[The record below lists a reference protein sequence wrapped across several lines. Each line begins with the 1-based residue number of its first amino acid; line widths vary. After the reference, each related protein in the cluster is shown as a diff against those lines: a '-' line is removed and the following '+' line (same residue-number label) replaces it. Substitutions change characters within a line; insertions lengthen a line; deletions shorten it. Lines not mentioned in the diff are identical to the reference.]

1 MVIFHGEL
9 LNNQMVNQSTTY
21 IHRAPMFQSRPAAIF
36 LFFFCLYDEAFLS
49 HLETTSEA
57 CSSLTIPNNRTL
69 VWTTLDFHR
78 NPSWFAERPQFCVRD
93 LEPHNRLS
101 LWWPVL
107 AVLQWGDQEIN
118 GLSVVL
124 GYPGCYNYRLKECQ
138 IEYQNRCQKECQN
151 RCQKECQNR
160 CQKECQ
166 NRCQKE
172 CQNKCQKECQNRC
185 QKECQNR
192 CQKECQNKC
201 QIGMSE

>member
-1 MVIFHGEL
+1 
-9 LNNQMVNQSTTY
+9 
-21 IHRAPMFQSRPAAIF
+21 MFQPRPAAIF
-36 LFFFCLYDEAFLS
+36 LFFLCLYDEAFLS

-69 VWTTLDFHR
+69 VWTTLGFHR

-118 GLSVVL
+118 GLCVVL
-124 GYPGCYNYRLKECQ
+124 GYPGLKECQ
-138 IEYQNRCQKECQN
+138 IECQN
-151 RCQKECQNR
+151 RCQKKCQNR
-160 CQKECQ
+160 
-166 NRCQKE
+166 
-172 CQNKCQKECQNRC
+172 
-185 QKECQNR
+185 
-192 CQKECQNKC
+192 C